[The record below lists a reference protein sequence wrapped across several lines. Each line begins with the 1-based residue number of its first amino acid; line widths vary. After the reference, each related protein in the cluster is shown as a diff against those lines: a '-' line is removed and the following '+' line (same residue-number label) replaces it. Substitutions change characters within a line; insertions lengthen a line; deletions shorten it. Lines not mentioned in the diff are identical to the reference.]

1 MSTNIDNIKLLCGKE
16 SGITEHESQMLMEK
30 EWICTLKPVKNCIK
44 RNRKRVGKWT
54 KSYSAKNTLRWRNT
68 VKSGY

>member
-1 MSTNIDNIKLLCGKE
+1 MELLCGKE

-44 RNRKRVGKWT
+44 RNRKRVARWK
-54 KSYSAKNTLRWRNT
+54 KLFSAKKIPRLRNIAR
-68 VKSGY
+68 SGC